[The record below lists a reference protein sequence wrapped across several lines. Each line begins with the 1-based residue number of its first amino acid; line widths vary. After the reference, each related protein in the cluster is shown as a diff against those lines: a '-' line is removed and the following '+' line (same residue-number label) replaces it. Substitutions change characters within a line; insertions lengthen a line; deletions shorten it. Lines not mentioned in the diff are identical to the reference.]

1 MLHAKRILVGDTSNY
16 LAGLTA
22 AMLRNVGAKVVVV
35 ATDSAAV
42 LLELHRAAFD
52 VLVLDDQMQP
62 IDGIALTRQI
72 RAEPGER
79 HRIPIIMV
87 CVEADRSRI
96 EEARDAGVNEFIKKP
111 MSAKI
116 LEARINQTM
125 DNPRGF
131 VASQAYTG
139 PDRRRHDAG
148 ERPVERRQKTAD

>member
-1 MLHAKRILVGDTSNY
+1 MKLDY
-16 LAGLTA
+16 LLLDVFTRERMRGNQLAVVLKADGL
-22 AMLRNVGAKVVVV
+22 
-35 ATDSAAV
+35 
-42 LLELHRAAFD
+42 
-52 VLVLDDQMQP
+52 LDDQMQP

-72 RAEPGER
+72 RAEPGDR

-87 CVEADRSRI
+87 CAEAGRSLI